1 MQPQPRQHPQLPA
14 PGGRGVPEDSRET
27 AAVREVT
34 ERLKSA
40 YTGRRTAQ
48 EVEAVV
54 GEAYN
59 HLRDRPVRD
68 FVPVLVERRA
78 RRILADLP
86 DPSEM
91 D

>member
-1 MQPQPRQHPQLPA
+1 M
-14 PGGRGVPEDSRET
+14 PGDSRET

-40 YTGRRTAQ
+40 YAGRRTAQ
-48 EVEAVV
+48 EIEAAV
-54 GEAYN
+54 GEAYH

-78 RRILADLP
+78 RRTLADRP
-86 DPSEM
+86 GPSET

>member
-1 MQPQPRQHPQLPA
+1 M
-14 PGGRGVPEDSRET
+14 ET
-27 AAVREVT
+27 A
-34 ERLKSA
+34 
-40 YTGRRTAQ
+40 
-48 EVEAVV
+48 V

-59 HLRDRPVRD
+59 HLRDRPVRN

>member
-1 MQPQPRQHPQLPA
+1 MTCAGRKTLP
-14 PGGRGVPEDSRET
+14 GDSRET

-40 YTGRRTAQ
+40 YAGRRTVQ
-48 EVEAVV
+48 EIEAAV

-86 DPSEM
+86 DPGEM